1 MDHINTIWSAAGH
14 PVMPGHAFRIGR
26 AMELLLEGVHPDNVA
41 TQGHWKSRAFLD
53 YWRQIESVLPLFVA
67 TAASAPIALM
77 HLQSN
82 MHEYRHL
89 RSVPS

>member
-1 MDHINTIWSAAGH
+1 MDRINAIWSAAGH

-26 AMELLLEGVHPDNVA
+26 ATELLLESVHPDIVA

-53 YWRQIESVLPLFVA
+53 YWHQIESVLPLFIA
-67 TAASAPIALM
+67 TAASAPIALTR
-77 HLQSN
+77 LQSN
-82 MHEYRHL
+82 MHEYRRL